1 MISRGIFEQIIFF
14 VQSSRRKEKYG
25 RDFGRFIYIYIYIR
39 DEYERNEEEI
49 NWVIR
54 DWWIARLY
62 PRWKTFM
69 RQVVPMCGGERKVRT
84 KSVRTCNRIWN
95 RKTTCITV
103 KDLLAPL
110 LYSKLSQTVRSKA
123 TLVARIRWA
132 VQECIDL
139 PWHTIWARDQVSTPL
154 PAFYTVRST
163 SRPSYVDHPLSLSL
177 STLRLYFTDWSRKES
192 SRRWTIRYQANN
204 FPFFVTSQGEASL
217 FCIPVQEIRCRI
229 LGNLIDKILE
239 IWRRKV
245 IRFSVYK

>member
-163 SRPSYVDHPLSLSL
+163 SRPSYVDHSSPSL

>member
-154 PAFYTVRST
+154 PAFYTVRRDFLT
-163 SRPSYVDHPLSLSL
+163 WIIPLPLSLLFVYISRIDQGRNHLDDERYDIRRITFL
-177 STLRLYFTDWSRKES
+177 SSWLLREKHHFFAFQFRKSGVEFWVIWSIKFWKFGEE
-192 SRRWTIRYQANN
+192 RWYD
-204 FPFFVTSQGEASL
+204 FL
-217 FCIPVQEIRCRI
+217 CI
-229 LGNLIDKILE
+229 NK
-239 IWRRKV
+239 
-245 IRFSVYK
+245 

>member
-1 MISRGIFEQIIFF
+1 MNTNET
-14 VQSSRRKEKYG
+14 RKKLTE
-25 RDFGRFIYIYIYIR
+25 
-39 DEYERNEEEI
+39 
-49 NWVIR
+49 
-54 DWWIARLY
+54 WWITRLY

-163 SRPSYVDHPLSLSL
+163 SRPSYVDHPSPSL
-177 STLRLYFTDWSRKES
+177 STLVYISRIDQGRNHLDDERYDIRRITFLSSWLLREKHHFFAFQFRKSGVEFWVIWSIKFWKFGEE
-192 SRRWTIRYQANN
+192 RWYD
-204 FPFFVTSQGEASL
+204 FL
-217 FCIPVQEIRCRI
+217 CI
-229 LGNLIDKILE
+229 NK
-239 IWRRKV
+239 
-245 IRFSVYK
+245 

>member
-1 MISRGIFEQIIFF
+1 MNTNET
-14 VQSSRRKEKYG
+14 RKKLTE
-25 RDFGRFIYIYIYIR
+25 
-39 DEYERNEEEI
+39 
-49 NWVIR
+49 
-54 DWWIARLY
+54 WWITRLY

-163 SRPSYVDHPLSLSL
+163 SRPSYVDHSSPSL